1 MSTPRDSVLGMVS
14 GEGALGARAIDERQR
29 SVVDLPVTTSGVVVG
44 APGTGKTTALVER
57 VCALVEA
64 GVHPDEIL
72 VLTPSRVT
80 ATALRDRL
88 ALAVGRATSGA
99 LARSVAS
106 FAFQLVRATAVARG
120 DEPPQL
126 LTGPDEDQLV
136 GDLLQGDADDE
147 DAGSGRGW
155 PEWLSPGI
163 RSTKG
168 FRTEVRAFIAE
179 CTTLGIGPARLR
191 ALADRLDVPVWE
203 PMASFFAEYLDVRAD
218 MRGAHRDAA
227 GLVREA
233 VGIVRAASAH
243 ADAVV
248 PPVLTRVRALV
259 VDDAQELTLGAIEL
273 LEACAER
280 GAAVIAFGDP
290 DVGAGAFRGATPDN
304 FARLA
309 DRLGIAAVLSSPHRG
324 TAFQT
329 DLVRSVTQRIGAV
342 GVVAHRTPPSGAAPD
357 ASVVAVTVRSPAE
370 EADVIARVLR
380 ERHLSD
386 GVPWGRCAV
395 IAHDTRQVAA
405 LEAELTAREV
415 PARATGPGRAL
426 GVLRPVRDLLR
437 LIDLAARGADE
448 WTYDDA
454 ADVLLGV
461 CGGLDP
467 IELRRLRSTLRHREL
482 GDEAT
487 AAQGGP
493 PRSGRE
499 LVLSALRTPLEFEL
513 VDSRESR
520 RAAVVARTLA
530 QLREDLS
537 RGATAHELL
546 WTAWERSRLQS
557 GWVTRAKG
565 HGPLA
570 EQADRD
576 LDAVVALFQSAK
588 RFVERDLDADPRV
601 FVRGILES
609 DVAEDR
615 LDAPVPEDAVRVL
628 TPAGALGTEFD
639 TVVVAGVQDGV
650 WPNTRLRG
658 GLLETWRLAA
668 VAQSGSG
675 GGASGTIDQPI
686 LDRRRAAMHD
696 ELRLFVRAVSRAR
709 ERLIVTAVDDDDTG
723 PSVFFEFLPEAD
735 PEMTATE
742 HPLTLRGLVA
752 QHRRALTEGR
762 ASAHIAAGQLA
773 LLADAG
779 VPGAD
784 PAEWFG
790 VAEPTS
796 TAPLRDLDREPAR
809 VSPSRLHSLEECEL
823 NWVIGD
829 LGGDP
834 GGASAGLGTIIH
846 AALEH
851 AQGSDE
857 SALWTAVESRW
868 GELAF
873 DAAWRER
880 SEKTR
885 ARDLVRRLHLYLR
898 HFEASGGSLIGAE
911 PHFEVAIPLDEDDAL
926 AHGAILSGYIDRVEL
941 TPEGTVVIM
950 DLKTGKNEPQGDSG
964 VARNPQLA
972 AYQLAFEAGA
982 ITAAAGYEPGGAK
995 LLVLRPTA
1003 KRLDYVTPWQPPF
1016 DDETRAEFI
1025 GRIRDAV
1032 RVMRGT
1038 SFSAPYEEHC
1048 RDEHSYGLCRIHTIR
1063 AVSAS

>member
-1 MSTPRDSVLGMVS
+1 MSSPRDSVLGMES
-14 GEGALGARAIDERQR
+14 GEAAVIA
-29 SVVDLPVTTSGVVVG
+29 LPVTASGVVVG

-64 GVHPDEIL
+64 GAHPDEIL

-106 FAFQLVRATAVARG
+106 FAFQLVRAAAVARG

-147 DAGSGRGW
+147 AEGKGRGW
-155 PEWLSPGI
+155 PEWLPPGI
-163 RSTKG
+163 RSTNG
-168 FRTEVRAFIAE
+168 FRTEVRMFLAE

-191 ALADRLDVPVWE
+191 ALADALDVGVWQ
-203 PMASFFAEYLDVRAD
+203 PMSSFFAEYLDVRAD

-233 VGIVRAASAH
+233 VGIVRAASSD

-248 PPVLTRVRALV
+248 PGVLTRVRAIL

-280 GAAVIAFGDP
+280 GVAVMAFGDP

-309 DRLGIAAVLSSPHRG
+309 DRLGIAAVLTSAHRG
-324 TAFQT
+324 SAFQA

-342 GVVAHRTPPSGAAPD
+342 GVVAHRTAPTGAPSD
-357 ASVVAVTVRSPAE
+357 ASVVTLTVRSPAE
-370 EADVIARVLR
+370 EADVIARLLR

-386 GVPWGRCAV
+386 GVPWGQCAV

-437 LIDLAARGADE
+437 LIELAARDAEE
-448 WTYDDA
+448 WTYEDA

-482 GDEAT
+482 GDEAAMET
-487 AAQGGP
+487 GAEA
-493 PRSGRE
+493 RSGRE
-499 LVLSALRTPLEFEL
+499 LVLSALRAPIEFEL
-513 VDSRESR
+513 VDSRECR
-520 RAAVVARTLA
+520 RAVVVAHTLA
-530 QLREDLS
+530 QLREDLA

-546 WTAWERSRLQS
+546 WTAWDRSRLQPA
-557 GWVTRAKG
+557 WVARAKG

-570 EQADRD
+570 EQAGRD

-588 RFVERDLDADPRV
+588 RFVERDLDADPRA

-615 LDAPVPEDAVRVL
+615 LDAPVPDDAVRVL
-628 TPAGALGTEFD
+628 TPAGALGAEFD

-658 GLLETWRLAA
+658 GILETWRLA
-668 VAQSGSG
+668 
-675 GGASGTIDQPI
+675 GAGAAGDPSDEPI

-696 ELRLFVRAVSRAR
+696 ELRLFVRAISRAR
-709 ERLIVTAVDDDDTG
+709 EHLVVTAVDDDDTG
-723 PSVFFEFLPEAD
+723 PSVFFEFLPESD
-735 PEMTATE
+735 PAAAVND

-752 QHRRALTEGR
+752 QHRRVLTEGR
-762 ASAHIAAGQLA
+762 ASAATAAGQLA
-773 LLADAG
+773 LLADAD

-796 TAPLRDLDREPAR
+796 AAPLRDLDREPAR
-809 VSPSRLHSLEECEL
+809 VSPSRLHALEECEL

-851 AQGSDE
+851 ADGSDE
-857 SALWTAVESRW
+857 SALWSAVESRW
-868 GELAF
+868 GELTF

-880 SEKTR
+880 AEKTR

-898 HFEASGGSLIGAE
+898 QFEASGGSLIGAE
-911 PHFEVAIPLDEDDAL
+911 PHFEVAIPLDEGEAFEY
-926 AHGAILSGYIDRVEL
+926 GAILSGYIDRVEL

-950 DLKTGKNEPQGDSG
+950 DLKTGKNEPQVDAG

-972 AYQLAFEAGA
+972 AYQLAFESGA
-982 ITAAAGYEPGGAK
+982 IAEAAGHAPGGAK
-995 LLVLRPTA
+995 LLVLRPSA
-1003 KRLDYVTPWQPPF
+1003 KKLDFVTPWQPPF

-1025 GRIRDAV
+1025 SRVRDAV